1 MGKQIN
7 FLMDKELEQ
16 EFFEFVNKSAVVLFE
31 DDNGLLEAVD
41 VLPSSDMRYW
51 WSLYIYNE
59 KFGDYTLNDLDNG
72 KVYLD
77 LDKSPVIEF
86 NRTIIRENTK
96 DMSRG
101 RLWFQNSYWD
111 DEDKLVYKDPNLD
124 KLYQKLCRWIRRN
137 TPKVEVN
144 AKNGVKKE
152 YISKSLIDLIESGYK
167 IY

>member
-1 MGKQIN
+1 MGKQII
-7 FLMDKELEQ
+7 FFMDKELEQ
-16 EFFEFVNKSAVVLFE
+16 EFFEFVNESAVVLFE
-31 DDNGLLEAVD
+31 DSSGLLEAVN
-41 VLPSSDMRYW
+41 VLPSSDIRYW

-77 LDKSPVIEF
+77 LFKSPVIKF
-86 NRTIIRENTK
+86 NRTIIREDTK

-111 DEDKLVYKDPNLD
+111 DEDELVYKDPNLD
-124 KLYQKLCRWIRRN
+124 KLYQKLCRWIRKKI
-137 TPKVEVN
+137 PKVEVN
-144 AKNGVKKE
+144 AKNGVHKE
-152 YISKSLIDLIESGYK
+152 YISKPLINLIESGYE

>member
-16 EFFEFVNKSAVVLFE
+16 EFFEFVNESAVVLFE
-31 DDNGLLEAVD
+31 DSNGLLEVIDA
-41 VLPSSDMRYW
+41 LPSSDIRYW

-59 KFGDYTLNDLDNG
+59 KFGDYTLRNLDNG

-86 NRTIIRENTK
+86 SRTTIREDTK
-96 DMSRG
+96 DMSLG
-101 RLWFQNSYWD
+101 RLWFQNSYWNEE
-111 DEDKLVYKDPNLD
+111 DELVYKDSNLD
-124 KLYQKLCRWIRRN
+124 KLYQKLCRWIRKKIS
-137 TPKVEVN
+137 KVEVN
-144 AKNGVKKE
+144 AKNGVHKE
-152 YISKSLIDLIESGYK
+152 YISKSLINLIESGYE